1 MRAGTPHRSFW
12 LEEVAG
18 DAPDA
23 PPLSGDDRADV
34 AILGGGY
41 VGLWTALEIKRHE
54 PSCDVAVLEQDVC
67 GGGASGRNGGFALSW
82 WSKLS
87 SLIVL
92 CGESDAL
99 RIARDAEGTIS
110 EIEAFCAA
118 RGIDAHFRRR
128 GWLWTA
134 TTEAQMGAWEGV
146 VALCERRGV
155 GPFRR
160 IPPEEVAR
168 RSGSDV
174 HRAGVLDVSAATVQ
188 PAALARGL
196 RTAALAAGVR
206 IFEHTRVAG
215 FSRGS
220 PVVLRA
226 GRGRLTAGRLV
237 IASNAWA
244 AGITE
249 LSRSIVAITSDMI
262 VTEPA
267 AESLGRIGWTG
278 GECITD
284 SQMMIDYYHVTRDG
298 RVAFG
303 KGGWGIALGGRI
315 GPRFDRDRARARMVE
330 ADFRRVYPRLREV
343 RVARDWSGPI
353 DRTPNSLPIFGRL
366 GGRPHIVYGVGW
378 SGNGVAPS
386 LLGGRILGSL
396 ALGRDDDWSRYP
408 LIGRS
413 AGRFPPEPVRFV
425 GAHVVRA
432 AVARKERAENEGRK
446 PPRLAV
452 ALSRFAPSGLEDKD
466 SDLRR
471 KA

>member
-1 MRAGTPHRSFW
+1 MTPGEPHRSFW

-18 DAPDA
+18 DAPDSPA
-23 PPLSGDDRADV
+23 LEGDDRADI

-41 VGLWTALEIKRHE
+41 VGLWTALEIKRRE
-54 PSCDVAVLEQDVC
+54 PPCDVVVIEQDIC

-87 SLIVL
+87 SLIQL
-92 CGESDAL
+92 CGENDAL
-99 RIARDAEGTIS
+99 RIARDAEATIT
-110 EIEAFCAA
+110 EIETFCAA
-118 RGIDAHFRRR
+118 HRIDAHFRRG

-134 TTEAQMGAWEGV
+134 TTEAQRGAWEGV
-146 VALCERRGV
+146 VALCERKGI

-160 IPPEEVAR
+160 LAPEEVAR
-168 RSGSDV
+168 RTGSAV
-174 HRAGVLDVSAATVQ
+174 HRAGVLDVSAATLQ

-196 RTAALAAGVR
+196 RREALAAGVR
-206 IFEHTRVAG
+206 IYEHTPVTG

-220 PVVLRA
+220 PVVVRA
-226 GRGRLTAGRLV
+226 GRGRLRAGRLV
-237 IASNAWA
+237 IAINAWA
-244 AGITE
+244 AGIRE
-249 LSRSIVAITSDMI
+249 LARSIVAITSDMI

-267 AESLGRIGWTG
+267 PERLATIGWTG
-278 GECITD
+278 GESITD
-284 SQMMIDYYHVTRDG
+284 SQMMIDYYHVTRGG

-315 GPRFDRDRARARMVE
+315 GPRFDRDRRRSRMVE
-330 ADFRRVYPRLREV
+330 ADFRRVYPNLGDV
-343 RVARDWSGPI
+343 AVARDWSGPI
-353 DRTPNSLPIFGRL
+353 DRTPNSLPVFGRL

-386 LLGGRILGSL
+386 VLGGKILASM
-396 ALGRDDDWSRYP
+396 ALGRDDDGSRHP

-413 AGRFPPEPVRFV
+413 AGKFPPEPLRFV

-432 AVARKERAENEGRK
+432 AVARKEAAENRGRK
-446 PPRLAV
+446 PARLAV

-466 SDLRR
+466 SDRR
-471 KA
+471 AR

>member
-1 MRAGTPHRSFW
+1 MRPGAPHRSFW

-23 PPLSGDDRADV
+23 PALEGDARADV

-41 VGLWTALEIKRHE
+41 VGLWTALEIKRRE
-54 PSCDVAVLEQDVC
+54 PSCDVAVLEQDIC

-87 SLIVL
+87 SLVLL

-99 RIARDAEGTIS
+99 RIAGDAEATIT
-110 EIEAFCAA
+110 EIDAFCSAH
-118 RGIDAHFRRR
+118 GIDAHFRRG

-146 VALCERRGV
+146 VELCERKGV

-160 IPPEEVAR
+160 LPPEEVAR
-168 RSGSDV
+168 RTGSGV
-174 HRAGVLDVSAATVQ
+174 HRAGVLDISAATVQ

-196 RTAALAAGVR
+196 RRAALAAGVR
-206 IFEHTRVAG
+206 IHEHTRVTA

-220 PVVLRA
+220 PVLLRA
-226 GRGRLTAGRLV
+226 GRGRLRADRLV

-244 AGITE
+244 AGIRE
-249 LSRSIVAITSDMI
+249 LARSIVAITSDMI

-267 AESLGRIGWTG
+267 PERLAEIGWTG
-278 GECITD
+278 GESITD
-284 SQMMIDYYHVTRDG
+284 SQMMIDYYHATRGG

-315 GPRFDRDRARARMVE
+315 GPRFDRDLRRARMVE
-330 ADFRRVYPRLREV
+330 VDFRRVYPHLRDV
-343 RVARDWSGPI
+343 RVAHDWSGPI
-353 DRTPNSLPIFGRL
+353 DRTPNSLPVFGKL

-386 LLGGRILGSL
+386 LLGGKILASL
-396 ALGRDDDWSRYP
+396 ALGRDDDWSRHP

-413 AGRFPPEPVRFV
+413 AGKFPPEPVRFV
-425 GAHVVRA
+425 GAHIVRA
-432 AVARKERAENEGRK
+432 AVARKEAAENSGRK
-446 PPRLAV
+446 PARLAV

-466 SDLRR
+466 SDRR
-471 KA
+471 AR